1 MSRLTDAILEG
12 KAYTAGKNAPM
23 VDLAYGAQLGYAPN
37 LTEFHNNA
45 AYVRR
50 HVFLLML
57 EAPRFMRLMPDSNKW
72 VEAARQIFEQHP
84 LTVEGLKAGLNVDTD
99 ETPVGGGGESQEEY
113 TDVKRERTTLS
124 TSYNDKYGAPINTL
138 LSAWIRYGMMDP
150 ESKVAGIA
158 TLTGE
163 RPSDMLPDWYT
174 ASLIAIEPDPT
185 HSKVVR
191 SWLLTNVF
199 PKSDGGIEGSR
210 DLRSAMNLSNMSIE
224 WSSIA
229 QYGLGVDAFAQQLFD
244 RIQLAGAMPSLRPS
258 AIQKV
263 SEDVEA
269 VRPGYKYNVEDLGRT
284 AIKAVGG

>member
-1 MSRLTDAILEG
+1 MSRLPDAILAEKG
-12 KAYTAGKNAPM
+12 YARGRNAPM

-84 LTVEGLKAGLNVDTD
+84 LTVEGFRGGLSVETD
-99 ETPVGGGGESQEEY
+99 ETPVGGGGEMQEEY
-113 TDVKRERTTLS
+113 TDVKRERTTL
-124 TSYNDKYGAPINTL
+124 TTTYNDKYGAPMNTF

-150 ESKVAGIA
+150 DSKVAGIA

-163 RPSDMLPDWYT
+163 RPTDMLPDWYS
-174 ASLIAIEPDPT
+174 ASLLAIEPDPT
-185 HSKVVR
+185 HSKVMR

-199 PKSDGGIEGSR
+199 PKGDGGVEGSR
-210 DLRSAMNLSNMSIE
+210 DLRSAMTLSNMTVE
-224 WSSIA
+224 WTSIA
-229 QYGLGVDAFAQQLFD
+229 QYGLGVNAFAQSLFD
-244 RIQLAGAMPSLRPS
+244 KIQLAGAMPSLRPS
-258 AIQKV
+258 AIQEI
-263 SEDVEA
+263 SADVDA
-269 VRPGYKYNVEDLGRT
+269 VTPGYKHNVEDLGRT
-284 AIKAVGG
+284 AIQAVGG